1 MNLIDYTA
9 MENCI
14 KVFRDNI
21 FDSTKRDSI
30 VDEFKEVFIRDLP
43 KQTID
48 KFNQSQI
55 QELSERVLQSL
66 TVVMEFMDKGIKG
79 LLMGDMSIY
88 MMQSIEATLGKYL
101 NKLNMSS
108 DELEHLI
115 TKRKEAMRLYG
126 AIQEA
131 VSPLNESH
139 RNTNIDFKNVY
150 LPDIGI
156 DVPVLG
162 KDAGLSSSTD
172 HPTDIEYMTQKYN
185 TIQKGLNDNIQK

>member
-1 MNLIDYTA
+1 

-14 KVFRDNI
+14 TVFRNNI
-21 FDSTKRDSI
+21 FDSNKRDSI

-88 MMQSIEATLGKYL
+88 MLQSIEATLDKYL
-101 NKLNMSS
+101 VKLNMAS

-115 TKRKEAMRLYG
+115 IKRKEAITVNLIWTCLNFNQAYTLLEYNSKPL
-126 AIQEA
+126 Q
-131 VSPLNESH
+131 VSQ
-139 RNTNIDFKNVY
+139 R
-150 LPDIGI
+150 
-156 DVPVLG
+156 
-162 KDAGLSSSTD
+162 
-172 HPTDIEYMTQKYN
+172 
-185 TIQKGLNDNIQK
+185 